1 MEHIL
6 INHIQNFLNDND
18 FLRCLSC
25 LCKNIHLKNR
35 IKQISK
41 KRSNKKL
48 NNILQY
54 FKIVLLNDNL
64 EYKINSDFNNKNGRT
79 NLYSSL
85 VYEFLRGTFI
95 SLKYNKKIIF
105 RTKYVRSENFMK
117 INKKP
122 VKKDFNSRQIISN
135 DYIGNFDTIYRM
147 KKCFVKILK
156 KDYSN
161 VKALIY

>member
-25 LCKNIHLKNR
+25 LCKNSYLKIVLN
-35 IKQISK
+35 KFLKKDQI
-41 KRSNKKL
+41 KKL

-79 NLYSSL
+79 NLYNSL
-85 VYEFLRGTFI
+85 IYEF
-95 SLKYNKKIIF
+95 
-105 RTKYVRSENFMK
+105 
-117 INKKP
+117 
-122 VKKDFNSRQIISN
+122 
-135 DYIGNFDTIYRM
+135 
-147 KKCFVKILK
+147 
-156 KDYSN
+156 
-161 VKALIY
+161 

>member
-6 INHIQNFLNDND
+6 INNIQKFLNDSD

-25 LCKNIHLKNR
+25 LCKNSYLKNR
-35 IKQISK
+35 TKQISK

-79 NLYSSL
+79 NLYNSL

-95 SLKYNKKIIF
+95 NLKYNKKIIF
-105 RTKYVRSENFMK
+105 RTKYVKSKNFMK
-117 INKKP
+117 INRKP
-122 VKKDFNSRQIISN
+122 VKEDFDSIQILSH
-135 DYIGNFDTIYRM
+135 DCIGNFDTIYRM

>member
-95 SLKYNKKIIF
+95 NLKYKKRLF
-105 RTKYVRSENFMK
+105 
-117 INKKP
+117 
-122 VKKDFNSRQIISN
+122 
-135 DYIGNFDTIYRM
+135 
-147 KKCFVKILK
+147 
-156 KDYSN
+156 
-161 VKALIY
+161 